1 MRSTRLLLPVIL
13 ATSPIVLGAQQVA
26 NVEVTPARASVVAGQ
41 EAKFRVVARDANGKT
56 ISGATVYWAAVPFD
70 IASADSTGNVETFRA
85 GTGKIF
91 AIVNGKPGSA
101 EIEVLEREPAR
112 IEIAA
117 PGSPATVI
125 GGVLQLDAT
134 GFTEVNDRLDDVA
147 VTWRSM
153 QPAIAEVSSAGLVRG
168 KA

>member
-1 MRSTRLLLPVIL
+1 M
-13 ATSPIVLGAQQVA
+13 
-26 NVEVTPARASVVAGQ
+26 
-41 EAKFRVVARDANGKT
+41 
-56 ISGATVYWAAVPFD
+56 
-70 IASADSTGNVETFRA
+70 
-85 GTGKIF
+85 
-91 AIVNGKPGSA
+91 NGKPGSA
-101 EIEVLEREPAR
+101 EIEVLERGPAR

-117 PGSPATVI
+117 PGSPASVI

-168 KA
+168 KAVGGATIVAQAGNVSGKIDVMVRPNRVRAIVVSPINEAHLGAGEA